1 MLRLG
6 GFGHNHEAAG
16 SVPKY
21 ASCADLTTY
30 YRLGLVARVQCERAR
45 ARCSG
50 RLRYGQQRLTHSSQ
64 SQSGYNE
71 EAGKVSSGTRRA
83 PIMEYL
89 VSGLLLEYNTRELD
103 ARAGCDSYIKGMTCC
118 HENRTAFQCSS
129 AFHQFS
135 SNKTTRRLI
144 CCFTNDSLLGFTNFI
159 VSRAVLS

>member
-1 MLRLG
+1 V
-6 GFGHNHEAAG
+6 FGHNHEVAG
-16 SVPKY
+16 SVPRH

-30 YRLGLVARVQCERAR
+30 YRLGLVARVQFERAR

-50 RLRYGQQRLTHSSQ
+50 RLRYVQQRLTGSSQ

-103 ARAGCDSYIKGMTCC
+103 ARAGCDSYIKGMPLC
-118 HENRTAFQCSS
+118 HENRTAFQCSF
-129 AFHQFS
+129 AFQQYS

-144 CCFTNDSLLGFTNFI
+144 CCCTNDFLLGFTNYL
-159 VSRAVLS
+159 VSRTVLS